1 MKQIET
7 KKSFI
12 DDQDIEEKFDHKIL
26 QKESFALDS
35 PKNFKMGKNQGKL

>member
-26 QKESFALDS
+26 QKESSDSGS